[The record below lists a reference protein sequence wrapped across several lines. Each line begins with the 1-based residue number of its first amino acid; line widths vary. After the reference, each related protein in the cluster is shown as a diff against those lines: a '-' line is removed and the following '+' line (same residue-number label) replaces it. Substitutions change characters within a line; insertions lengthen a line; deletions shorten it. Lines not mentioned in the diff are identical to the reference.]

1 VAPVDGV
8 SVTVVDTAEQ
18 RGGAGPASHRR
29 RPMLPTGLL
38 VTTGLF
44 IVSAYFLGP
53 VLYLLV
59 ASTKS
64 TGDLFNTSGWWFGHH
79 FDLLTNLSN
88 VFTYDD
94 HIYLRWLL
102 NSMIYAGLGAG
113 GATLLAAACGYAM
126 AKYSFRGREAI
137 FSIVLGGVLLPSTAL
152 AIPLYLLLSKVSL
165 VDTYWSVLLPSLVSP
180 FGVYL
185 SRIYAGAAVP
195 DELLDA
201 SRVDGASEL
210 RTFLTVGLRLM
221 SPGLVTVFLFQFVA
235 IWNNFLLPL
244 IMLSNDHLYPV
255 TLGLFTWND
264 EIQHYPGYFGLVVIG
279 SAVSVL
285 PLAIAFLMLQR
296 YWRNDLALGAVKQ

>member
-1 VAPVDGV
+1 V
-8 SVTVVDTAEQ
+8 SASPTAQ
-18 RGGAGPASHRR
+18 GGPLATRDSRGRAGRR
-29 RPMLPTGLL
+29 RALPTSLL

-44 IVSAYFLGP
+44 VVGAYFLGP
-53 VLYLLV
+53 VIYLLV

-79 FDLLTNLSN
+79 FDLASNLSK
-88 VFTYDD
+88 VFSFDGG
-94 HIYLRWLL
+94 IYLHWLL
-102 NSMIYAGLGAG
+102 NSMIYAGLGAA

-126 AKYSFRGREAI
+126 AKYTFKGREAL

-152 AIPLYLLLSKVSL
+152 AIPLYLLLSKVNL

-185 SRIYAGAAVP
+185 SRIYASAAVP
-195 DELLDA
+195 DELIDA
-201 SRVDGASEL
+201 ARVDGASEA
-210 RTFLTVGLRLM
+210 RTFLTIGLRLM

-244 IMLSNDHLYPV
+244 IMLSNDRLYPV

-264 EIQHYPGYFGLVVIG
+264 EIQHYPGYFGLVVVG
-279 SAVSVL
+279 AAVSVL

-296 YWRNDLALGAVKQ
+296 YWRNDLALGAVK